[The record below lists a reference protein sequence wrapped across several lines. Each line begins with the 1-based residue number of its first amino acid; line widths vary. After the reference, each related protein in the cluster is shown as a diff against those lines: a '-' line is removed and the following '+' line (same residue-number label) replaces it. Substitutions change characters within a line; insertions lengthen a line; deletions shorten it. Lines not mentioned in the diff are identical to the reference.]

1 LARKQKTP
9 SLPARSP
16 YEFFSVAA
24 DIMAL
29 RHATKGWE
37 VLLIQR
43 KYPPFQHR
51 WALPG
56 GFLERD
62 EDAETAAVR
71 EFREETGLVAGK
83 MHEFGSFSDPGRD
96 PRGRT
101 VTISFYTLLSPH
113 RSVALAGDDA
123 GDARWFPV
131 KRLPPLAFDHREM
144 IKKGWIRFCADRRK
158 KNSLAKRK
166 TARARIGIRRNE
178 QRNRGVS

>member
-1 LARKQKTP
+1 MKAGLARKRKTRK
-9 SLPARSP
+9 PARSP

-29 RHATKGWE
+29 RRRGTVWE

-43 KYPPFQHR
+43 KYPPFQYK

-62 EDAETAAVR
+62 EDALTAAKR
-71 EFREETGLVAGK
+71 EFREETGLRGGSF
-83 MHEFGSFSDPGRD
+83 HEFGSFSKPGRD

-101 VTISFYTLLSPH
+101 VTISFYTIVDS
-113 RSVALAGDDA
+113 RAIAAAGDDA
-123 GDARWFPV
+123 GDAQWFPL

-144 IKKGWIRFCADRRK
+144 IRQGLSCYHSQPRK
-158 KNSLAKRK
+158 KNSLAKKKTRRK
-166 TARARIGIRRNE
+166 
-178 QRNRGVS
+178 